1 MGYTRDVLGQYTL
14 TAGPQDEA
22 AILAAAE
29 DILLRRLE
37 RSGSVSDPTAAA
49 SYLRMR
55 LGGLAHEE
63 FHITWLDTRHRILG
77 TEMLARGSIDGAEI
91 HPREVVRSALRHNAA
106 ACILSHNHPSG
117 VTEPSAADRAIT
129 RRLSDAL
136 SLIGVRVLDH
146 IIVGSE
152 GTMSFAARGLL

>member
-1 MGYTRDVLGQYTL
+1 MGYTRDILGHYQITS
-14 TAGPQDEA
+14 GPQDEH

-37 RSGSVSDPTAAA
+37 RQGSISDPGAAS

-63 FHITWLDTRHRILG
+63 FHVTWLDSRHRIIG
-77 TEMLARGSIDGAEI
+77 TEMLSRGSIDGAEV

-129 RRLSDAL
+129 RRLVEAL
-136 SLIGVRVLDH
+136 ALIEVRVLDH
-146 IIVGSE
+146 IIVGAAD
-152 GTMSFAARGLL
+152 TMSFASRGLL

>member
-1 MGYTRDVLGQYTL
+1 MGYLRDALGHYTL
-14 TAGPQDEA
+14 TGPQDEA
-22 AILAAAE
+22 TILAAAE

-37 RSGSVSDPTAAA
+37 RCGSISDPTAAA
-49 SYLRMR
+49 SYLRIR

-63 FHITWLDTRHRILG
+63 FHVLWLDTRHRIIG
-77 TEMLARGSIDGAEI
+77 CEMLSRGSVDGAEV

-129 RRLSDAL
+129 RRLQDAL
-136 SLIGVRVLDH
+136 ALVEVRVLDH
-146 IIVGSE
+146 IIVGA
-152 GTMSFAARGLL
+152 GDTMSFAARGLL